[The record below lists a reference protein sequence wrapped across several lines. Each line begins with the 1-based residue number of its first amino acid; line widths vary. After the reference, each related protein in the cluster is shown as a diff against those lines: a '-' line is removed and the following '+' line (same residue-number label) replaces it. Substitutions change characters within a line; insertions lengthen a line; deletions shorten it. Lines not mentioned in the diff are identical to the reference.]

1 MMQWCSS
8 GSKLCCRV
16 LVTALKRLLYK
27 IDVVSLAAADWWPAF
42 WNFVSN
48 MFRCEIWT
56 DGQDDSDWKQD
67 VAHLNSA
74 LVLRNP
80 PTPQRPN
87 FMCLRSVKLA
97 LSRWGGSNFLWN
109 YWTLL
114 STKLLLLLQHISYRT
129 CTVVDI
135 STRTGS
141 KENRAFIIEA
151 ARFFSCWWLIPFFT
165 SFFYFCECFLLGGGA
180 QALTQRLIDESV
192 CLAVCILATNP
203 LTNSLAHSHLQD
215 GWNMCLL
222 I

>member
-87 FMCLRSVKLA
+87 FMCLRSVKLLLCLGKEA
-97 LSRWGGSNFLWN
+97 VIFFEITEPCWARSYCCCNIYHIAHVLLWILAPEQDPKK
-109 YWTLL
+109 TG
-114 STKLLLLLQHISYRT
+114 LLL
-129 CTVVDI
+129 
-135 STRTGS
+135 
-141 KENRAFIIEA
+141 
-151 ARFFSCWWLIPFFT
+151 
-165 SFFYFCECFLLGGGA
+165 
-180 QALTQRLIDESV
+180 
-192 CLAVCILATNP
+192 
-203 LTNSLAHSHLQD
+203 
-215 GWNMCLL
+215 
-222 I
+222 